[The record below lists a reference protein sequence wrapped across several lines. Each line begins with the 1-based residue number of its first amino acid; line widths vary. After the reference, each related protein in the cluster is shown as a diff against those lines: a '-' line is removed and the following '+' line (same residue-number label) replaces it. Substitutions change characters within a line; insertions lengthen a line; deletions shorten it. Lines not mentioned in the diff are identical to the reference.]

1 MQIVSHLTPK
11 SSRSAAAARRPTPWR
26 FIVLALVL
34 CTAAAFVHTQVLAA
48 QATTLT
54 FTAPASVQVE
64 EPIEIQMA
72 LNGAPV
78 AGYEMLVNFNG
89 EAAEFGGV
97 VFGNGDSLA
106 TNVEALSATELPQG
120 VAFGFYTCNIVGCIS
135 EVDREATDE
144 GAPASAELIGTETV
158 RLLPLRT
165 GLLEINFAAAKFVDI
180 NGQPLDVTLAN
191 PSLVVEVVPD
201 AEAEVVAAAS
211 SERLAPNAAAW
222 SLPAPQVDEDGS
234 LTAAAVETDPDALDR
249 TGAGRLNFSDVAEVA
264 LAWEDARRNGSPCL
278 DTASDP
284 AADPAADPAS
294 GTEADASSPVGDVN
308 GDGCVDIADLQI
320 LAAQP
325 GSSADAAAVQAA
337 AGQTFTVNSTA
348 DDPDGNFGNGIC
360 ATASGACTLRAAIA
374 EANAQLGPNTIAFNI
389 PGSGVHTIQLNSMLP
404 TINDETG
411 GVQID
416 GYTQPGSAANTDPLV
431 SNAQIKVELRGQGRY
446 SFQGL
451 NVTSAGNTVRGLA
464 IYDMHNAIRLY
475 EDGADRNL
483 IVGNFLGTNASG
495 TFQAASDWGAGHGV
509 HVVSG
514 SSFNRIGTPDPAD
527 RNIISGNA
535 YVGIRLDNENTNGN
549 VIQNNIFGLTPNGNA
564 NLSNGKM
571 CVDIQWGPSNN
582 IVGGTDPGQR
592 NVCSG
597 HVYAGLDL
605 SHMTSTSNN
614 YLVGNYVGTDV
625 TGNQAYPWT
634 ANGDGII
641 FKDDAFNNHVYE
653 NVIAGNN
660 INGIW
665 HKHDYTG
672 RNYIYNN
679 RIGVGAD
686 GSSLPNKGWGMYMRG
701 HNFQIGP
708 GNVFAN
714 NKKGGIYLTDNSSD
728 GNIFTQNSFYNNGG
742 LAVDIAPG
750 GVNANDSGDG
760 DSGPNQQLNFPEIT
774 QASTSQ
780 VSGTACSN
788 CTVEIYIAD
797 ASAGE
802 YGEGKTFVGSTKANG
817 SGDFSLSANGLY
829 NDQAVTALAIDGDG
843 NTSEFGQN
851 VAVTGS
857 GGPAPTPTPIPI
869 PTAPGSPTPTPTA
882 TPPTGPTGKLETVVV
897 NVDNGWK
904 TVALSQSFDEP
915 VIACSSR
922 YANTNVPY
930 VVRMN
935 NATGSSFDLRLQN
948 PGNFQ
953 NVPVQTIYCLAA
965 EAGTWTLPDGRTME
979 AYTYSSTVTD
989 YNASWVGEARTFS
1002 QSYSQPVVLGQ
1013 VMSYNDAAWSS
1024 FWSRGPNKWDPV
1036 SASAFYM
1043 GKHVGEDPNRTR
1055 VDETVGYIVFEAG
1068 NGTLDGIQY
1077 EIALGADTI
1086 EGTPVGAR
1094 TYPFTQPFAQPPV
1107 VAVVSQSGMDGADGS
1122 WASLFGGSPLRADG
1136 MDLAVSEDQINDS
1149 ERNHTT
1155 EQVGY
1160 AAFAQPLAINWGS
1173 SGTKPPVVY
1182 AADSFL
1188 RTVYET
1194 WAIADVG
1201 DAYSMF
1207 WGDNANRS
1215 FSVDGNEGHLDVA
1228 PGNGLEANLESLN
1241 ARDVDITLR
1250 VKSDQT
1256 PGNLYDVMISARYQ
1270 NAGNLYRVRLRQ
1282 LGGGF
1287 VEMQAIRASNNQWS
1301 AFSKAMVPSLSPQAN
1316 RYLWVRVQIVDSNP
1330 TIIRAKVWADGE
1342 AEPGGWLFS
1351 VTDSTANLQTA
1362 GAFNLRTYIS
1372 GSEPAPVR
1380 FTYDD
1385 LLIQST
1391 ESDNAVV
1398 AAASIEE
1405 AVGDTPT
1412 ERIPSQGSALFMP
1425 LVSNR

>member
-97 VFGNGDSLA
+97 VFGNGESLA

-180 NGQPLDVTLAN
+180 NGQLLDVTLAN

-234 LTAAAVETDPDALDR
+234 LTAAAIETDPDALDR

-264 LAWEDARRNGSPCL
+264 LAWEDARRNGNPCL
-278 DTASDP
+278 DAASDP
-284 AADPAADPAS
+284 ASEPVS
-294 GTEADASSPVGDVN
+294 ETEADAPSRGGDVN

-348 DDPDGNFGNGIC
+348 DDPDGNFSNGIC

-374 EANAQLGPNTIAFNI
+374 EANAQLGPNTVAFNI

-614 YLVGNYVGTDV
+614 YLVGNYVGTNV

-701 HNFQIGP
+701 HNFRIGP

-760 DSGPNQQLNFPEIT
+760 DSGPNQQLNSPEIT

-797 ASAGE
+797 VGAGE

-857 GGPAPTPTPIPI
+857 GGPAPAPTPA
-869 PTAPGSPTPTPTA
+869 PTTPGNSTPPPAA
-882 TPPTGPTGKLETVVV
+882 TPPAGPSGPAGKLETVTV
-897 NVDNGWK
+897 NAGSAWQ
-904 TVALSQSFDEP
+904 TVAFSQQYERP
-915 VIACSSR
+915 VVVCSAQ
-922 YANTNVPY
+922 YVNAAAPY
-930 VVRMN
+930 VVRVN
-935 NATGSSFDLRLQN
+935 NVTAGSFDVRLQN
-948 PGNFQ
+948 PGDGQ
-953 NVPVQTIYCLAA
+953 SPPAQTLFCLVA
-965 EAGTWTLPDGRTME
+965 EEGVWTLPDGRAM
-979 AYTYSSTVTD
+979 
-989 YNASWVGEARTFS
+989 EARTYTS
-1002 QSYSQPVVLGQ
+1002 VVTDNNSNWGGEMRGYAQSYSQPVVLGQ
-1013 VMSYNDAAWSS
+1013 VMSYNDPAWSV
-1024 FWSRGPNKWDPV
+1024 FWSRGGNKWDPA
-1036 SASAFYM
+1036 SASSLFT
-1043 GKHVGEDPNRTR
+1043 GKQVGEDPNRTR
-1055 VDETVGYIVFEAG
+1055 ADETVGYIVFEAG
-1068 NGTLDGIQY
+1068 SGTLDGVDY
-1077 EIALGADTI
+1077 KIALGADTV
-1086 EGTPVGAR
+1086 EGVPAGAR
-1094 TYPFTQPFAQPPV
+1094 TYTFAQPFAQTPTV
-1107 VAVVSQSGMDGADGS
+1107 GIVSQGAQDGGDGS
-1122 WASLFGGSPLRADG
+1122 WAALFGSNALRADG
-1136 MDLAVSEDQINDS
+1136 MDLVVDEDQLKDA
-1149 ERNHTT
+1149 ERYHTT
-1155 EQVGY
+1155 EQVNY
-1160 AAFAQPLAINWGS
+1160 AIFAQPLSVIWGGGAPS
-1173 SGTKPPVVY
+1173 TPITY
-1182 AADSFL
+1182 AADSFS
-1188 RTVYET
+1188 RAVYNT
-1194 WAIADVG
+1194 WAIADMG

-1207 WGDNANRS
+1207 WGNNANER
-1215 FSVDGNEGHLDVA
+1215 FSVDGSEGHVSVS
-1228 PGNGLEANLESLN
+1228 PNNGLEANLEGVL
-1241 ARDVDITLR
+1241 AKDVDITFR
-1250 VKSDQT
+1250 VKADQAVN
-1256 PGNLYDVMISARYQ
+1256 NLHEVLIGARYV
-1270 NAGNLYRVRLRQ
+1270 NAGNLYRVRLRRFQ
-1282 LGGGF
+1282 SGY

-1301 AFSKAMVPSLSPQAN
+1301 SFPKAGTFDLAAVGN
-1316 RYLWVRVQIVDSNP
+1316 GYLKVRVQITGDSP
-1330 TIIRAKVWADGE
+1330 TTLRGKVWADGE